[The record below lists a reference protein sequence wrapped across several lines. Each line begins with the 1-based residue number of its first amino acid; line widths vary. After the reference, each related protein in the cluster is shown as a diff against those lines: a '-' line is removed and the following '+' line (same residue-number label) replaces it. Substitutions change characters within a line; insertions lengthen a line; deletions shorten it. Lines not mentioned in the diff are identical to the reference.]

1 MRFWPKNRAQ
11 IDKISTKF
19 HQRNWYCLVANCV
32 SVNNSDTCVK
42 HFSRSKHLTNGLNE
56 QFVCCSE
63 NEKPRNRKFHL
74 TCLIF
79 SIGTPLNP
87 AHNQLKCTFVF
98 ISELIVCI
106 IRCLCKMKWCLRSS
120 GVVCVA
126 TNRLYH
132 DVVYINLSSNT
143 PTESHVPTGEN
154 NNGLRQEARHCLC
167 A

>member
-1 MRFWPKNRAQ
+1 MFDFFNRDSIESGAQ
-11 IDKISTKF
+11 SIEMHVCFYIRT
-19 HQRNWYCLVANCV
+19 YCVYH
-32 SVNNSDTCVK
+32 SVFMQDEMVFT
-42 HFSRSKHLTNGLNE
+42 
-56 QFVCCSE
+56 
-63 NEKPRNRKFHL
+63 
-74 TCLIF
+74 
-79 SIGTPLNP
+79 
-87 AHNQLKCTFVF
+87 LKR
-98 ISELIVCI
+98 I
-106 IRCLCKMKWCLRSS
+106 